1 MLGTLKITTVS
12 DIGAFSW

>member
-12 DIGAFSW
+12 DVGAVSW